1 MADEVGTGIDAEIA
15 AVERTLSDLKAKR
28 ASKAQLEATRREGSK
43 PLEGDHTDS
52 QPLDTSCDP
61 PKPARRPDGSK
72 LRFVKQRARFSA
84 VSGALGELRG
94 QHVDMDIEEADAK
107 ALPQLNPRIESQ
119 FRWLQFMVWR
129 RWMAGAALAISLCI
143 LAVTI
148 WNTMLKF
155 NIQQDQISRCREG
168 GLNGFEAT
176 YDPPQAASTVLDDM
190 IKPFETA
197 QVWHQLHCRRGPGS
211 VSGRMPLGAVRSLR
225 NNDARSTRRRRQQHG
240 QQQHQHQQP
249 VCVPPGRRD
258 AVPGVLPKGRCRLPR
273 LAPHTA
279 RAAAELRVRDQL
291 AGKRPPLIVAS
302 VHTPRPRPA
311 PPCPHLQSP
320 CRSLRATNG

>member
-43 PLEGDHTDS
+43 PLEGDHADS

-155 NIQQDQISRCREG
+155 EIQQDQLRRCREG

-197 QVWHQLHCRRGPGS
+197 QVWRRDRKGINYTAGVDQGVFLGECRWAPFAPFETTMPAAPVAAASSTGS
-211 VSGRMPLGAVRSLR
+211 SSTSTSNPFASLQDAAMPFLTSYQKEGVGCHASLR
-225 NNDARSTRRRRQQHG
+225 TQHA
-240 QQQHQHQQP
+240 QQQSC
-249 VCVPPGRRD
+249 VCAINLQVRGHHSSSPLCTHL
-258 AVPGVLPKGRCRLPR
+258 VLALR
-273 LAPHTA
+273 H
-279 RAAAELRVRDQL
+279 RALTCSHL
-291 AGKRPPLIVAS
+291 AGL
-302 VHTPRPRPA
+302 
-311 PPCPHLQSP
+311 
-320 CRSLRATNG
+320 